1 MSYQCKLDIFEGP
14 LDLLLHLIKEQKM
27 DIYDIQVA
35 EITRQYMEY
44 LDVLRELNLEVVGE
58 YLVIAAELTKI
69 KSRLLLPQEETE
81 EGEGI
86 EGGEDPRAA
95 LRERLFEYQR
105 YRDVAFKLRKREY
118 EQQQLF
124 SRKGGEIQLGGEG
137 EVEPLIEA
145 SVFDLL
151 SAFQKVLKEKSFVK
165 DYEIE
170 IDDLSVSDRI
180 SYIMEILNTSESAA
194 FESLFTPLN
203 TKREFIVTFLA
214 LLELMRLKLL
224 RVEQSIQFQ
233 TIRIFCTADLETQ
246 EEVLKQFHES
256 QDEENPE

>member
-1 MSYQCKLDIFEGP
+1 
-14 LDLLLHLIKEQKM
+14 M

-81 EGEGI
+81 DGEGI

-95 LRERLFEYQR
+95 LRERLLEYQR
-105 YRDVAFKLRKREY
+105 YRDVAFELRKREY

-170 IDDLSVSDRI
+170 IDDLSVSNRI
-180 SYIMEILNTSESAA
+180 SYIMEILNTSESVA

-203 TKREFIVTFLA
+203 SKREFIVTFLA

>member
-27 DIYDIQVA
+27 DIYDIRVA

-69 KSRLLLPQEETE
+69 KSRLLLPQEEIE
-81 EGEGI
+81 DGEGI

-95 LRERLFEYQR
+95 LRERLLEYQR
-105 YRDVAFKLRKREY
+105 YRDVAFELRKREY

>member
-44 LDVLRELNLEVVGE
+44 LDVLRELNLEAVGE

-69 KSRLLLPQEETE
+69 KSRLLLPQEETQ

-95 LRERLFEYQR
+95 LRERLLEYQR
-105 YRDVAFKLRKREY
+105 YRDVSFELRKREY

-124 SRKGGEIQLGGEG
+124 SRKGGGDSTGWRGGSG
-137 EVEPLIEA
+137 A
-145 SVFDLL
+145 SYRSQRFR
-151 SAFQKVLKEKSFVK
+151 SAQCIPESSQRK
-165 DYEIE
+165 
-170 IDDLSVSDRI
+170 
-180 SYIMEILNTSESAA
+180 IL
-194 FESLFTPLN
+194 
-203 TKREFIVTFLA
+203 R
-214 LLELMRLKLL
+214 
-224 RVEQSIQFQ
+224 
-233 TIRIFCTADLETQ
+233 
-246 EEVLKQFHES
+246 
-256 QDEENPE
+256 